1 MYDQQNGLATAAFSW
16 SDIRAGEGRKEEG
29 IKGQT
34 HISESLLEVC
44 EEEHLQRLQRPLLQ
58 VRGDVGQVH
67 RLRL

>member
-44 EEEHLQRLQRPLLQ
+44 EEEHL
-58 VRGDVGQVH
+58 
-67 RLRL
+67 